1 MSATPHD
8 GVGIGFSF
16 GGTAFTVTNIVVT
29 NTDPAADDTI
39 DVSHLGLTAGS
50 SVRTI
55 SRPLQGSA
63 TDTGREV
70 VVDYLGTNIIKD
82 ASTGTL
88 VLTMANPTATAT
100 VLTAISAAA
109 TVASSTLTF
118 ATNDA
123 IRGQVT
129 FRVARY

>member
-1 MSATPHD
+1 MAATPHD
-8 GVGIGFSF
+8 GSGTTFSF

-39 DVSHLGLTAGS
+39 DVSHLGLTAGN

-70 VVDYLGTNIIKD
+70 VVDYLGTNIIRD

-88 VLTMANPTATAT
+88 VLTVGA
-100 VLTAISAAA
+100 VQAISAAA
-109 TVASSTLTF
+109 TVSSSTLTL

-123 IRGQVT
+123 VRGQVT

>member
-8 GVGIGFSF
+8 GTGTTFSF

-39 DVSHLGLTAGS
+39 DVSHLGLTAGN
-50 SVRTI
+50 SVKTI
-55 SRPLQGSA
+55 SRPLKGSA

-88 VLTMANPTATAT
+88 VLTVAGSA
-100 VLTAISAAA
+100 AISAAA
-109 TVASSTLTF
+109 TVSSSTLTF

-123 IRGQVT
+123 VRGQVT
-129 FRVARY
+129 FRVDRY

>member
-1 MSATPHD
+1 MAATPHD
-8 GVGIGFSF
+8 GTGTTFSF

-88 VLTMANPTATAT
+88 VLTVGGVN
-100 VLTAISAAA
+100 AISTAA
-109 TVASSTLTF
+109 TVSSSTLTL

-123 IRGQVT
+123 VRGQVT
-129 FRVARY
+129 FRVGRY

>member
-8 GVGIGFSF
+8 GSGTTFSF
-16 GGTAFTVTNIVVT
+16 GGTAFTVTNIVVS

-39 DVSHLGLTAGS
+39 DVSHLGLTTGN

-55 SRPLQGSA
+55 NRPLNGSA

-70 VVDYLGTNIIKD
+70 VVDYLGKNIIRD

-88 VLTMANPTATAT
+88 VLT
-100 VLTAISAAA
+100 VGGVSAISADA
-109 TVASSTLTF
+109 TVSASTLTF

-123 IRGQVT
+123 VRGQVT
-129 FRVARY
+129 FKVARY

>member
-1 MSATPHD
+1 MAATPHD
-8 GVGIGFSF
+8 GTGTVFSF

-39 DVSHLGLTAGS
+39 DVSHLGLTAGN

-70 VVDYLGTNIIKD
+70 VVDYLGTNIIRD

-88 VLTMANPTATAT
+88 VLTVGSA
-100 VLTAISAAA
+100 TAISAAA
-109 TVASSTLTF
+109 TVSSSTLTF

-123 IRGQVT
+123 VRGQVT

>member
-1 MSATPHD
+1 MAATPHD
-8 GVGIGFSF
+8 GAGTVFSF
-16 GGTAFTVTNIVVT
+16 GGTAFTVTNIVVS

-39 DVSHLGLTAGS
+39 DVSHLGLTTGN
-50 SVRTI
+50 SVLTI

-88 VLTMANPTATAT
+88 VLT
-100 VLTAISAAA
+100 VGGSTAISAAA
-109 TVASSTLTF
+109 TVSASTLTF

-123 IRGQVT
+123 VRGQVT
-129 FRVARY
+129 FKVARY

>member
-8 GVGIGFSF
+8 GSGTVFSF
-16 GGTAFTVTNIVVT
+16 GGTAFTVTNIVVS

-39 DVSHLGLTAGS
+39 DVSHLGLTTGNS
-50 SVRTI
+50 IRTI

-88 VLTMANPTATAT
+88 VLT
-100 VLTAISAAA
+100 VGGSTAISAAA
-109 TVASSTLTF
+109 TVSASTLTF

-123 IRGQVT
+123 VRGQVT

>member
-1 MSATPHD
+1 MAATPHD
-8 GVGIGFSF
+8 GTGTVFSF
-16 GGTAFTVTNIVVT
+16 GGTAFSVTNIVVT

-39 DVSHLGLTAGS
+39 DVSHLGLTAGN

-70 VVDYLGTNIIKD
+70 VVDYLGTNIIRD

-88 VLTMANPTATAT
+88 VLT
-100 VLTAISAAA
+100 VGSVQAISAAA
-109 TVASSTLTF
+109 TVSSSTLTF

-123 IRGQVT
+123 VRGQVT

>member
-8 GVGIGFSF
+8 GAGTVFSF
-16 GGTAFTVTNIVVT
+16 GGTVFTVTNIVVS

-39 DVSHLGLTAGS
+39 DVSHLGLTTGN

-55 SRPLQGSA
+55 NRPLQGSA

-70 VVDYLGTNIIKD
+70 VVDYLGTSIIRD
-82 ASTGTL
+82 ASTGTI
-88 VLTMANPTATAT
+88 VLTTGG
-100 VLTAISAAA
+100 VTAISAAS
-109 TVASSTLTF
+109 TVVSSTLTF

-123 IRGQVT
+123 VRGQVT
-129 FRVARY
+129 FKVARY

>member
-8 GVGIGFSF
+8 GAGTVFSF
-16 GGTAFTVTNIVVT
+16 GGTAFTVTNIVVS
-29 NTDPAADDTI
+29 NTDPSADDTI
-39 DVSHLGLTAGS
+39 DVSHLGLTTGN

-55 SRPLQGSA
+55 NRPLQGSA

-88 VLTMANPTATAT
+88 SLT
-100 VLTAISAAA
+100 VGGSTAISAAA
-109 TVASSTLTF
+109 TVSASTLTF

-123 IRGQVT
+123 VRGQVT
-129 FRVARY
+129 FKVARY

>member
-8 GVGIGFSF
+8 GSGTVFSF
-16 GGTAFTVTNIVVT
+16 GGTAFTVTNIVVS

-39 DVSHLGLTAGS
+39 DVSHLGLTTGN

-88 VLTMANPTATAT
+88 VLT
-100 VLTAISAAA
+100 VGGSTAISAAA
-109 TVASSTLTF
+109 TVSASTLTF

-123 IRGQVT
+123 VRGQVT
-129 FRVARY
+129 FKVARY

>member
-1 MSATPHD
+1 MAVTPHD
-8 GVGIGFSF
+8 GTGTTFSF

-29 NTDPAADDTI
+29 NTDPATDDTI
-39 DVSHLGLTAGS
+39 DVSHLGLTTGNS
-50 SVRTI
+50 ILSQ

-70 VVDYLGTNIIKD
+70 VVDYLGTAIIKD

-88 VLTMANPTATAT
+88 VLT
-100 VLTAISAAA
+100 VGSSTAISAAA

-123 IRGQVT
+123 VRGQVT
-129 FRVARY
+129 FKVARY

>member
-1 MSATPHD
+1 MAATPHD
-8 GVGIGFSF
+8 GTGTTFSF

-29 NTDPAADDTI
+29 NTDPATDDTI
-39 DVSHLGLTAGS
+39 DVSHLGLTTGN
-50 SVRTI
+50 SVLTM

-88 VLTMANPTATAT
+88 VLTVGAA
-100 VLTAISAAA
+100 TAISAAA

-123 IRGQVT
+123 VRGQVT

>member
-1 MSATPHD
+1 MAATPHD
-8 GVGIGFSF
+8 GAGTVFTF
-16 GGTAFTVTNIVVT
+16 GGTAFTVTNIVIS
-29 NTDPAADDTI
+29 NTDPSAEDTI
-39 DVSHLGLTAGS
+39 DVSHLGMTTGN

-55 SRPLQGSA
+55 NRPLQGSA

-70 VVDYLGTNIIKD
+70 VVDYLGTNIIRD

-88 VLTMANPTATAT
+88 VLT
-100 VLTAISAAA
+100 VGGVSAISAAA

-123 IRGQVT
+123 VRGQVT

>member
-1 MSATPHD
+1 MAATPHD
-8 GVGIGFSF
+8 GSGTTFSF

-39 DVSHLGLTAGS
+39 DVSHLGLTTGNS
-50 SVRTI
+50 IRTI
-55 SRPLQGSA
+55 QRPLQGSA

-70 VVDYLGTNIIKD
+70 VVDYLGTNVIRD
-82 ASTGTL
+82 AITGTL
-88 VLTMANPTATAT
+88 VLTVGGVAAISTNAT
-100 VLTAISAAA
+100 VS
-109 TVASSTLTF
+109 SSTLTF

-123 IRGQVT
+123 VRGQVT

>member
-1 MSATPHD
+1 MAATPHD
-8 GVGIGFSF
+8 GTGTVFSF

-29 NTDPAADDTI
+29 NTDPSADDTI
-39 DVSHLGLTAGS
+39 DVSHLGITAGN
-50 SVRTI
+50 SVKTI
-55 SRPLQGSA
+55 SRPLKGSA

-70 VVDYLGTNIIKD
+70 VVDYLGTNIIRD

-88 VLTMANPTATAT
+88 VLTVGGSA
-100 VLTAISAAA
+100 AISAAA

-123 IRGQVT
+123 VRGQVT
-129 FRVARY
+129 FRVDRY